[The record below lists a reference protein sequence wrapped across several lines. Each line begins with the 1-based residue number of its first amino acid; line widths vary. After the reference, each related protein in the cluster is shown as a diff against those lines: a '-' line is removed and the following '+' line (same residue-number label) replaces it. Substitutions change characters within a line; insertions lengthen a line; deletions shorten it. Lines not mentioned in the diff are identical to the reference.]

1 VAGEKVRGGVS
12 VLETQAINP
21 LWAFFRYR
29 LGLKGLPAYGELPQM
44 ALRGK
49 FLHGVM
55 ERVWEALRDQS
66 GLKVAIET
74 SALLPQ
80 LEKIVYA
87 VASQELNAFD
97 IALRDLEVRR
107 AMEVVHDWLLVEAGR
122 APFVV
127 QEIEQ
132 KRELNI
138 KGLLLDVRLD
148 RLDHLVSEDQGDG
161 IKHLAVIDYKT
172 GRSLPAVLSDW
183 EGARPINLQVPV
195 YAALLGAEG
204 AGRRDVRDRI
214 GALMLVRLHARG
226 CAALG
231 LVEHDDLGL
240 SGLKTLA
247 KAKYPDADWS
257 CMLSRLSAVI
267 DMLAQEFVQGHALN
281 QSWKGADLTFC
292 DILPLL
298 RYYDQGEED
307 AQGDSD
313 DEA

>member
-1 VAGEKVRGGVS
+1 
-12 VLETQAINP
+12 
-21 LWAFFRYR
+21 
-29 LGLKGLPAYGELPQM
+29 
-44 ALRGK
+44 
-49 FLHGVM
+49 
-55 ERVWEALRDQS
+55 
-66 GLKVAIET
+66 
-74 SALLPQ
+74 
-80 LEKIVYA
+80 
-87 VASQELNAFD
+87 
-97 IALRDLEVRR
+97 
-107 AMEVVHDWLLVEAGR
+107 
-122 APFVV
+122 
-127 QEIEQ
+127 
-132 KRELNI
+132 
-138 KGLLLDVRLD
+138 LLLDVRLD